1 MLLTLIRDGVAP
13 YRGSLAVVVL
23 MQFLAT
29 VAALFLPSINADIID
44 NGIITGDIGYIWRLG
59 GVMLLV
65 SLAQVACTVVA
76 VYFAA
81 RTAMRFG
88 RDTRARIFERVGT
101 FSAREVQHFGAP
113 SLITRETNDVQQVQT
128 LVVTGGTLAIMAPIM
143 MVGSI
148 LMALRED
155 VGLSWLI
162 VAVVPALGISVGFI
176 ISRMVPSFRLM
187 QVRID
192 EVNRLLREQITGVR
206 VVRAFVR
213 ERHETERFARA
224 NSELTDVAITAGRW
238 MAAMFPTVMLVA
250 NVSTVGVLWFG
261 GHRVESGAM
270 EIGAL
275 TAYISYL
282 MQIVMSVMMAM
293 FMMMMVPRATVCA
306 ERIMEVLDTES
317 SVHPPAVPV
326 GEVAER
332 GTLRLEDVDFAYP
345 GADVG
350 VLRGVSLEAGPG
362 RTLAIVGST
371 GSGKSTLVNLFPRL
385 FDATS
390 GTVSVGGVDVRDLDP
405 QTLWSRLGLVPQ
417 RAFLFSGTIASN
429 LQYGRPDATEDE
441 MWHALEIAQAREF
454 VEAMPD
460 GLQSS
465 VAQGGSNFSGGQKQR
480 LAIARA
486 VIRRPEIYLFDD
498 SFSALDLTTD
508 ARLRAALRPETADA
522 TVVIVA
528 QRVSTIRDADE
539 IVVLDDGRV
548 VGRGTHEELLA
559 DCETYQEIVASQL
572 SAEEAA

>member
-13 YRGSLAVVVL
+13 YRGSLAVVVV

-44 NGIITGDIGYIWRLG
+44 NGIVTGDIGYIWRLG

-224 NSELTDVAITAGRW
+224 NAELTDVAITAGRW

-326 GEVAER
+326 GDVAER

-429 LQYGRPDATEDE
+429 LQYGKPDATEDE

>member
-224 NSELTDVAITAGRW
+224 NAELTDVAITAGRW

-326 GEVAER
+326 SEVAER

-429 LQYGRPDATEDE
+429 LQYGKPDATEDE